1 MLACFVLLTWNLEH
15 SVFMSIIFFCVTESD
30 WWFDAS
36 TFSGQYSPTFKSW
49 NQRACNSCCSTVQEV
64 NELAQST
71 VTISKPIY
79 DLSGKALKQEKFLPP
94 INIQTLMGRFVLC
107 FQTPLPAT
115 WLWLTISNSKPQIT
129 DEWLQKTV
137 LYIWQQWRPSS

>member
-1 MLACFVLLTWNLEH
+1 
-15 SVFMSIIFFCVTESD
+15 MSIIFFCVTESD

-36 TFSGQYSPTFKSW
+36 TFSSQYSPTFKSW
-49 NQRACNSCCSTVQEV
+49 NQRACHSCCSTVQEV

-79 DLSGKALKQEKFLPP
+79 DLSGKALRQEKFLPP
-94 INIQTLMGRFVLC
+94 INIQTLMGRFVQC

-115 WLWLTISNSKPQIT
+115 WLWLTISNSKPQIA

-137 LYIWQQWRPSS
+137 LYIRQQWGPSS